1 MLIVAFGR
9 ALRLSA
15 TKSVCTAPECREN
28 IIKSKATR
36 ALRLTTASPTAKL
49 AKDFIQIRLAHIGIK
64 ALTAA
69 HATPHTAK
77 ALTHIRVVEHQ
88 VVLGAFFSV
97 LERFIGVIDFTHFG
111 VGIG

>member
-1 MLIVAFGR
+1 MLIVAFAR

-28 IIKSKATR
+28 IIKSKTTR
-36 ALRLTTASPTAKL
+36 ALRLTTARPTAKL
-49 AKDFIQIRLAHIGIK
+49 AKNFIQIRLAHIGIK
-64 ALTAA
+64 VLTA
-69 HATPHTAK
+69 PHTAK
-77 ALTHIRVVEHQ
+77 ALTHIGVVEHQ
-88 VVLGAFFSV
+88 VVLGAFLSV

>member
-1 MLIVAFGR
+1 MLIVAFAR

-15 TKSVCTAPECREN
+15 TKSVCEPAPKCREN

-49 AKDFIQIRLAHIGIK
+49 AEDFIQIRLAHIGIK

-69 HATPHTAK
+69 HAAK